1 MNKKFYEMP
10 ESEVI
15 ELELNS
21 AILAGS
27 PEDPDKPEIIDGDG
41 DTGDL
46 G

>member
-27 PEDPDKPEIIDGDG
+27 PDEDKPEIIDGDG